1 MLDKFIYLRPIIY
14 KDYKNIYNWRKNPK
28 IWKYTNFTW
37 KKNMT
42 LDLEKF
48 FLKRSIQNRKNL
60 KMAIIYF
67 RQNKN
72 IHIGN
77 VQITNI
83 VNDQAVFHIFIGD
96 PKFWNRGIGYI
107 ATKLFIQILE
117 LNTKIRKLKL
127 YVHKKNLPAIK
138 LYKKIGFILKKYKL
152 IRGSNLKKKNNFL
165 EMIYH

>member
-1 MLDKFIYLRPIIY
+1 LG
-14 KDYKNIYNWRKNPK
+14 KNPK

-37 KKNMT
+37 KENIT
-42 LDLEKF
+42 INQEKL
-48 FLKRSIQNRKNL
+48 FLKKSIQNGKNL

-67 RQNKN
+67 CQNKN

-96 PKFWNRGIGYI
+96 IKFWKRGFGYI
-107 ATKLFIQILE
+107 ATKLFIKILDQ
-117 LNTKIRKLKL
+117 NTKIRKLKL

-138 LYKKIGFILKKYKL
+138 LYKKIGFTLKKTKL
-152 IRGSNLKKKNNFL
+152 NKSSNLKNQNNFL
-165 EMIYH
+165 EMTYH